1 MLKKILLVL
10 LVILVAIQFIHPKK
24 NISEGPQPNYIGNSY
39 TVPDDVKAILAK
51 ACNDCHSNNTRYP
64 WYSKL
69 QPIDWWMNK
78 HVVDGKK
85 HLNFDEFINRP
96 AKYQKHKL
104 EETIEVV
111 KEEEM
116 PLKSYTWTH
125 KDAKL
130 TTDEKVKITN
140 WAQSVINSVASSQP
154 ATDDKGEKEEKEK
167 D

>member
-1 MLKKILLVL
+1 MLGL
-10 LVILVAIQFIHPKK
+10 LVILVAIQFIHPKR
-24 NISEGPQPNYIGNSY
+24 NTSEGTQPNYIGNSY

-69 QPIDWWMNK
+69 QPVDWWMNK

-85 HLNFDEFINRP
+85 HLNFDEFTNRP

-111 KEEEM
+111 KEGEM

-130 TTDEKVKITN
+130 KKKKKVKITN
-140 WAQSVINSVASSQP
+140 WAQSVMNGIAGSSS
-154 ATDDKGEKEEKEK
+154 AANDKTEKEENEKEK